1 MICSVFVLT
10 VLSFTGKTS
19 VFIYSKPLYECH
31 YQGRFNVVISIRQTR
46 AIKRESCSN
55 RFLKRQSYMYSYS
68 RHSESLG
75 VPGQSTEF
83 VKNY

>member
-31 YQGRFNVVISIRQTR
+31 YQGRINVVIPIRQTR
-46 AIKRESCSN
+46 AVNRERVVLTDS
-55 RFLKRQSYMYSYS
+55 
-68 RHSESLG
+68 
-75 VPGQSTEF
+75 
-83 VKNY
+83 